1 MKDCKTADYDVVII
15 GAGVTGT
22 ALVYLLSKYTNVGKV
37 ALLEKYGHVA
47 QVSSRVSN
55 NSQTLHVGDIES
67 HYTVEKA
74 TTVKRRAG
82 LLATYSD
89 KWGQEGV
96 THRVMQRMVMAVGD
110 KEVADLDKHYESIKH
125 LFPAMKKIGREEL
138 SRVEPKV
145 VEGRDP
151 SVPLSALYTEKG
163 YVMNYGK
170 VSESFVRQ
178 AQELRGECFD
188 LMMHTKVDAIEKTEG
203 GYRVRA
209 TSTES
214 SAVKRELN
222 AKMVIVAAGSY
233 SLAMAHELGYGKD
246 LTIIPV
252 AGNFYQAP
260 NMLRGKVY
268 TMQIKGLPF
277 AAIHGDPDVVE
288 DDKMRFGPIPMAMPI
303 LEPRNWKTFK
313 DFVRQFSFDLDT
325 LMSIIKI
332 NADPKLIKFLF
343 KSFVYGLPLS
353 GRRFFV
359 GDVHKIIPTMDPKDL
374 TFGHHLGG
382 IRPQVVDK
390 KARKIRLGVA
400 KIHGDGIVFNVTPS
414 PGASVCLASAEED
427 VLSIMEHLGGD
438 YAFDREAFSRDFEL
452 ENL

>member
-1 MKDCKTADYDVVII
+1 MQDGQQKDYDVVIV

-22 ALVYLLSKYTNVGKV
+22 ALLYLLSKYTNVGRV
-37 ALLEKYGHVA
+37 ALVEKYGHVA

-82 LLATYSD
+82 LVATYAE
-89 KWGQEGV
+89 KWGKEGV
-96 THRVMQRMVMAVGD
+96 THRVMQRMVMAVGE

-138 SRVEPKV
+138 AEVEPKV
-145 VEGRDP
+145 VEGRDA
-151 SVPLSALYTEKG
+151 SVPLSALYTERG

-170 VSESFVRQ
+170 LSESFVEQ
-178 AQELRGECFD
+178 AKEQRGDCFD
-188 LMMHTKVDAIEKTEG
+188 VFMYTKVCDIKKTEG
-203 GYRVRA
+203 GYTVKA
-209 TSTES
+209 VSTES
-214 SAVKRELN
+214 SAVNRELL
-222 AKMVIVAAGSY
+222 AKVVIVAAGSY
-233 SLAMAHELGYGKD
+233 SLAMAHKLGYGQD

-260 NMLRGKVY
+260 NKLRGKVY

-277 AAIHGDPDVVE
+277 AAIHGDPDVME

-303 LEPRNWKTFK
+303 LEPRNWKTMG
-313 DFVRQFSFDLDT
+313 DFLKQFSFDWDT
-325 LMSIIKI
+325 LVSIVKI

-343 KSFVYGLPLS
+343 KSFVYGLPVI
-353 GRRFFV
+353 GRKFFI

-374 TFGHHLGG
+374 TYGHHLGG

-400 KIHGDGIVFNVTPS
+400 KIPGDGIVFNITPS

-427 VLSIMEHLGGD
+427 VQTIIDTLGD
-438 YAFDREAFSRDFEL
+438 NYLFDQDALRSDFDL
-452 ENL
+452 